1 LGAKISVHQLRTF
14 ERQSPMLSEQPALAP
29 HGMVACAHYLATQAG
44 VQMLTQGGNAVD
56 AAIAANAVMTVVYPT
71 TCSAGGDI
79 FLLIWDTKTQQ
90 IYALNGS
97 GRAPQ
102 GMTPQYFAAR
112 GMSQIPERGPLS
124 INVPG
129 AVDGWFEVLERF
141 GSLPAEQIFAPAI
154 ALAEEGMP
162 VTAKLSKWLERTAPL
177 LQQWENSA
185 ATYLPGKR
193 PPRPGERLRQPN
205 LARTYRL
212 LAREGRDAFYR
223 GPIGRA
229 IADYI
234 QQCGG
239 VLSMEDL
246 ANHRSDWVAPLSTT
260 YRGYEVYEFP
270 PNSQGIVALEMLNIL
285 EGFDLNALGYQ
296 SAEYLHLLLE
306 AKKLAFADR
315 DRYISD
321 PAFVDIPVE
330 RLLSKHYAGELRA
343 RIHPERA
350 MPWFGGEREKEG
362 DTMYLCTADAQG
374 NVVSLIQSL
383 YMGIGSGLV
392 GGDTGVALH
401 NRGSYFSLDPR
412 HVNYLQPGKRTMHTL
427 MPGMVLR
434 DGRPYMAI
442 GTMGGDAQPQIHAQL
457 LTAMLDFGLNPQ
469 QAIAAPRWHS
479 GRAYLDE
486 RGGPL
491 PGQSAVDEYLDT
503 TIAEVVELEDRF
515 PPHVA
520 EQLAG
525 LGHHIHMLGPWE
537 DTMGHAQAIVFDP
550 ASQFFTGAAD
560 PRCDG
565 LAMGY

>member
-1 LGAKISVHQLRTF
+1 
-14 ERQSPMLSEQPALAP
+14 MLSEQPALAP

-44 VQMLTQGGNAVD
+44 VQMLTQGGNAID

-79 FLLIWDTKTQQ
+79 FLLIWDAKTQQ
-90 IYALNGS
+90 LYALNGS

-102 GMTPQYFAAR
+102 GMTPEHFAAQ
-112 GMSQIPERGPLS
+112 GMTRVPERGPLS

-129 AVDGWFEVLERF
+129 AVDGWFEVLGRF
-141 GSLPAEQIFAPAI
+141 GSLSVEQILAPAI

-162 VTAKLSKWLERTAPL
+162 VTAKMSRGLERSAPL
-177 LQQWENSA
+177 LRQWESSA
-185 ATYLPGKR
+185 ATYLPGDR
-193 PPRPGERLRQPN
+193 PPGPGERLRQPN
-205 LARTYRL
+205 LARTYRM

-223 GPIGRA
+223 GPIGHT

-239 VLSMEDL
+239 VLSVEDL
-246 ANHRSDWVAPLSTT
+246 ANHHSDWVSPLSTS

-270 PNSQGIVALEMLNIL
+270 PNSQGMVALEMLNIL
-285 EGFDLNALGYQ
+285 EGYDLNALGYQ

-315 DRYISD
+315 DQYISD
-321 PAFVDIPVE
+321 PAFVDIPIE
-330 RLLSKHYAGELRA
+330 HLLSKNYAGELRE
-343 RIHPERA
+343 RIDAERA
-350 MPWFGGEREKEG
+350 MPYFIGELEKEG

-383 YMGIGSGLV
+383 YMGIGSGVV

-427 MPGMVLR
+427 MPGMVMR
-434 DGRPYMAI
+434 DGRPHMAI

-469 QAIAAPRWHS
+469 QAISAPRWHS
-479 GRAYLDE
+479 GRAYLDGRE
-486 RGGPL
+486 GSL
-491 PGQSAVDEYLDT
+491 PGQRDIDEHLDT
-503 TIAEVVELEDRF
+503 TIAEVVDLEDRF

-525 LGHHIHMLGPWE
+525 LGHHIHVRGPWE
-537 DTMGHAQAIVFDP
+537 DIMGHAQAIVFDP
-550 ASQFFTGAAD
+550 ENQIFAGAAD